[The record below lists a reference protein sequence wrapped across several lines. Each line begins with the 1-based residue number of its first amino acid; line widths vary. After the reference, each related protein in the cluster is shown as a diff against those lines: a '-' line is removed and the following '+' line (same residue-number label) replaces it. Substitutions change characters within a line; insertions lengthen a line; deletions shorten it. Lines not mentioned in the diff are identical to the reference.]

1 MNIRPEPRTDF
12 ARRRAW
18 ARCWALLV
26 GLAPGLGCGPGN
38 PGGSGDL
45 GPPGALGPPE
55 GPCAAVTIKAPA
67 DVANHTPQDSALSF
81 QTNPPAEGTH
91 YPVWVPWA
99 QPFTEQ
105 VPRGNWLHNAEHGGV
120 VLLYSCADGCPQVAA
135 QLKDLAAALP
145 QDPACQPPINS
156 RWVLTPDP
164 LLPAGVQV
172 AAVAWGY
179 AYTASCLDPA
189 TLGAFIGAHYARGPE
204 DTCAQGAIA
213 WR

>member
-1 MNIRPEPRTDF
+1 MDILSGPTSAP
-12 ARRRAW
+12 AW
-18 ARCWALLV
+18 ARARGWGPLLL
-26 GLAPGLGCGPGN
+26 GLALGCGPTAAG
-38 PGGSGDL
+38 PGEV
-45 GPPGALGPPE
+45 LGPPE
-55 GPCAAVTIKAPA
+55 GPCAAVTIKAPL
-67 DVANHTPQDSALSF
+67 DGANHVPQGTALSW
-81 QTNPPAEGTH
+81 QTNPPAAGTH

-99 QPFTEQ
+99 QSFTEQ

-120 VLLYSCADGCPQVAA
+120 VLLYSCPDGCPQVAA
-135 QLKDLAAALP
+135 QLKDLGAAMP
-145 QDPACQPPINS
+145 KDPACNAQINA

-179 AYTASCLDPA
+179 AYTASCFDAA
-189 TLGAFIGAHYARGPE
+189 TLGAFVTAHYARGPE